1 MIKELNPYKKDLF
14 IVLLGVFA
22 CLGLARFSF
31 GMILPNMQH
40 FLNMSATEA
49 GIVGSSNFL
58 GYFLG
63 LFFVG
68 NAYKNY
74 GPRVLISL
82 SLLSQSALMFIMS
95 FSSHYLIAAIFFLF
109 SGIFGAFANIALM
122 TYIAQIV
129 PAKIR
134 GKATGI
140 VVAGIG
146 FAVIAS
152 GIVVPFVDSLFNEPW
167 RINWSFFAFLI
178 LLISLLSFKNL
189 KDNLVANSNSS
200 TNEPALSLKEILS
213 KVAFWQ
219 TGALFF
225 IFGTCAI
232 MFMTFFVA
240 AVEESWGL
248 KSNISGIFWTI
259 LGVSSILSGPIFGAI
274 SDHLGRYKTV
284 AILFSLQALAHL
296 IIALNPPLFTIFF
309 SAFIFGISTWAI
321 PSIMAT
327 LSSELFGAIHTARI
341 LAFLTL
347 FFGVGQI
354 IGPLFS
360 GIFRDLTG
368 SFSLSFYLSASLL
381 ASGVVLAKIASRG

>member
-122 TYIAQIV
+122 TYIGQIV
-129 PAKIR
+129 TAKI
-134 GKATGI
+134 
-140 VVAGIG
+140 
-146 FAVIAS
+146 
-152 GIVVPFVDSLFNEPW
+152 
-167 RINWSFFAFLI
+167 
-178 LLISLLSFKNL
+178 
-189 KDNLVANSNSS
+189 
-200 TNEPALSLKEILS
+200 
-213 KVAFWQ
+213 
-219 TGALFF
+219 
-225 IFGTCAI
+225 
-232 MFMTFFVA
+232 
-240 AVEESWGL
+240 
-248 KSNISGIFWTI
+248 
-259 LGVSSILSGPIFGAI
+259 
-274 SDHLGRYKTV
+274 
-284 AILFSLQALAHL
+284 
-296 IIALNPPLFTIFF
+296 
-309 SAFIFGISTWAI
+309 
-321 PSIMAT
+321 
-327 LSSELFGAIHTARI
+327 
-341 LAFLTL
+341 
-347 FFGVGQI
+347 
-354 IGPLFS
+354 
-360 GIFRDLTG
+360 
-368 SFSLSFYLSASLL
+368 
-381 ASGVVLAKIASRG
+381 